1 MEADYGILSL
11 IPPLVAIGMALIT
24 KQTILSLVLGLWVG
38 VTIINGW
45 NPIIALPKMVSDF
58 FIPLIGDEW
67 NAGMLMLIT
76 ACGGFVYMIKASG
89 VAKAFGDT
97 VTKKVKT
104 RKSAQLLAYVSAFAF
119 IYTEPTLTLGAI
131 MRPITERLRVSR
143 VKLAYI
149 CDVMG
154 CPFASLSPI
163 TSYGVYA
170 TGLVAT
176 QLTALNLT
184 DNPWS
189 LFVKAI
195 PFNLYASFGMLAL
208 LYVIMRSIDVGPMY
222 YAEKR
227 AIETGQLIGENDNPM
242 TKENENEFDIPQN
255 VRLTIKNFLVP
266 IGGLF
271 ATLLAVIF
279 WTGEVHKNGLGGAFM
294 NANITL
300 GIITGFLVGALL
312 AGIMG
317 ANSKIFSYNEIVSK
331 FVRGVVL
338 NSEIPMILVLAWS
351 IGSITKIM
359 NLKGFLITFVQGTSI
374 SPGLIPAL
382 IFIVGA
388 LVGFSTGS
396 SWGVW
401 SIMMPIGI
409 PMAHTFG
416 IPIPLMIGAVLSGG
430 AFGDHCSPISDTTI
444 LASTAAGADHVE
456 HVRTQ
461 LPYAITVGIS
471 SAIGFAVGGLI
482 TPLIGILATALS
494 IILGLK
500 ILQSKAK
507 AHLAE
512 VKN

>member
-1 MEADYGILSL
+1 MEVNYGILAL
-11 IPPLVAIGMALIT
+11 IPPLVAITMALIT
-24 KQTILSLVLGLWVG
+24 KQTILSLFAGLWVG

-45 NPIIALPKMVSDF
+45 NPIIAFPKMVSEF

-67 NAGMLMLIT
+67 NAGMIMLIT
-76 ACGGFVYMIKASG
+76 ACGGFVYMIKVSGAS
-89 VAKAFGDT
+89 KAFGDA
-97 VTKKVKT
+97 VSRKVKS
-104 RKSAQLLAYVSAFAF
+104 RRAAQLLAYFSAFAF

-131 MRPITERLRVSR
+131 MRPITERLKISR

-154 CPFASLSPI
+154 CPFAALSPI
-163 TSYGVYA
+163 TSYGVYI
-170 TGLVAT
+170 TGLIAT
-176 QLTALNLT
+176 QITALSLT
-184 DNPWS
+184 HNPWS
-189 LFVKAI
+189 LFVKTI
-195 PFNLYASFGMLAL
+195 PFNFYAIFGLVAL
-208 LYVIMRSIDVGPMY
+208 LYVIIKSVDVGPMY
-222 YAEKR
+222 EAEQR
-227 AIETGQLIGENDNPM
+227 AITTGELIGENDNPM
-242 TKENENEFDIPQN
+242 TKEAEGEFNIPSN
-255 VRLTIKNFLVP
+255 IKLNFSNFMIP

-271 ATLLAVIF
+271 IALFAVIF
-279 WTGEVHKNGLGGAFM
+279 WTGEIHKNGLGGSFM

-300 GIITGFLVGALL
+300 AIITGFLVGGIL

-317 ANSKIFSYNEIVSK
+317 AYSGIFTYNDIVNK
-331 FVRGVVL
+331 FARGVVL
-338 NSEIPMILVLAWS
+338 NAEIPMILVLAWS

-388 LVGFSTGS
+388 IVAFSTGS

-416 IPIPLMIGAVLSGG
+416 IPLPLMIGAVLSGG

-461 LPYAITVGIS
+461 LPYALTVGTA
-471 SAIGFAVGGLI
+471 SAIGFGIGGLF
-482 TPLIGILATALS
+482 TPVIGIVATA
-494 IILGLK
+494 IAIVVGLK
-500 ILQSKAK
+500 ILQSRAK
-507 AHLAE
+507 ARVA
-512 VKN
+512 KASN